1 MNESES
7 FQKWSTKVKETLIA
21 LDIDPNRARLFESAT
36 LQLVFNHPCDKGCVA
51 HSLAL
56 TESRQVF
63 GEMAEAQRSV
73 IPCIRD
79 RLFSSWRI
87 RGALALVAAH
97 FVATTSDDAR
107 PVPRASL
114 RPRLAAP
121 FIPVRQVPRFT
132 GMPALHRFAARMALS
147 GGHRARPEHQRR
159 VQVARGSRLQ
169 AHGRCGACDQ

>member
-1 MNESES
+1 MC
-7 FQKWSTKVKETLIA
+7 
-21 LDIDPNRARLFESAT
+21 RAQSRA
-36 LQLVFNHPCDKGCVA
+36 P
-51 HSLAL
+51 
-56 TESRQVF
+56 ESRQVC

-87 RGALALVAAH
+87 RGALALVAAY

-121 FIPVRQVPRFT
+121 SYRCDKCRDSRVFPPYT
-132 GMPALHRFAARMALS
+132 GSQPGWPSRAAI
-147 GGHRARPEHQRR
+147 
-159 VQVARGSRLQ
+159 
-169 AHGRCGACDQ
+169 AHGLNTNVVCKWHAGRGFKRMGDAVPATNDIARTLQIVLSSCRGLSP